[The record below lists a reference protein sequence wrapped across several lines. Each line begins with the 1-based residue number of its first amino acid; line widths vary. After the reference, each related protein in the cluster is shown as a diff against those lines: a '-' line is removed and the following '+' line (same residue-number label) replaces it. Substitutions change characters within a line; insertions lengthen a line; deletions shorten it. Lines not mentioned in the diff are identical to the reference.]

1 MQGLNLKSFSIDG
14 STYRL
19 NSMNPRDAIRFGARC
34 IKAFGATLSALAEES
49 GGNMQ
54 EKAIKGLTSAIS
66 SMDDALITELMNEAL
81 SYCITP
87 QNEELSDEAVF
98 NQWFLAHPD
107 HLFHAAAMAI
117 FHLAK
122 DFFPKTLATRLKNS
136 RTLRADQ
143 SLSQSQPAGK
153 QMP

>member
-1 MQGLNLKSFSIDG
+1 MQGLNLKSFSING

-19 NSMNPRDAIRFGARC
+19 KSMNPRDAIRFGARC
-34 IKAFGATLSALAEES
+34 IKAFGATLSALTEES
-49 GGNMQ
+49 GGKVQ
-54 EKAIKGLTSAIS
+54 ENVIKGLTAAIS
-66 SMDDALITELMNEAL
+66 SIDDALITDLINESL

-136 RTLRADQ
+136 RTLRAAE
-143 SLSQSQPAGK
+143 SLSPFQQDGRPT
-153 QMP
+153 P